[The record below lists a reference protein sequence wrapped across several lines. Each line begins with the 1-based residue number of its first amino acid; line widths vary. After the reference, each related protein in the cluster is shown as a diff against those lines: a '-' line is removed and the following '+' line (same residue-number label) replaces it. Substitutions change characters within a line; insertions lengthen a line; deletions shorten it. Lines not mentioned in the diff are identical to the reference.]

1 MARRVILLMLV
12 AVMAGSSVNWPCLFD
27 CTASDPAAPEA
38 TCHQTTADGPRLTT
52 GDDCTGERLHVSPFV
67 KTDGF
72 TFAIGPASPGT
83 FAPRLTVRFADRPSV
98 VAPRVGPPDGWAVIP
113 LRI

>member
-12 AVMAGSSVNWPCLFD
+12 AFMAGSSVNWPCFFD
-27 CTASDPAAPEA
+27 CTATDPAAPEV
-38 TCHQTTADGPRLTT
+38 TCHQTTADEPRLTP

-72 TFAIGPASPGT
+72 SVAIAS
-83 FAPRLTVRFADRPSV
+83 APTDTLGLRLTLRFADRPSV
-98 VAPRVGPPDGWAVIP
+98 VAPRIGPPDGWAVIP
-113 LRI
+113 LRV